1 MKVTRGARAV
11 EAEGVKAIEKARQA
25 GAPRDDYDELPDA
38 LKLGRAKAAK
48 LGHTLGPWKRRVYAP
63 DTAATAHCT
72 RCQAPAIVNLEH
84 SAAPRGPAVTECCR
98 PA

>member
-11 EAEGVKAIEKARQA
+11 EAEGVKAIERARQA
-25 GAPRDDYDELPDA
+25 GPPRDDYDELPDA

-48 LGHTLGPWKRRVYAP
+48 LGHT
-63 DTAATAHCT
+63 
-72 RCQAPAIVNLEH
+72 
-84 SAAPRGPAVTECCR
+84 APRGPAVTECCR